1 MNDKHFALFNSGIF
15 ILPLFHYA
23 ILQKVYDTL
32 DKRART
38 SLAKQVVDTLD
49 DRELSRD
56 RIILQRII
64 DRGYTS
70 AFISISIST
79 ARELII
85 TSISSMFCRWLFVSI
100 NEKKNGILRIFAI
113 YQRKY
118 VNLRLHN

>member
-1 MNDKHFALFNSGIF
+1 MTSTLRYSTAVSLYFRFF
-15 ILPLFHYA
+15 ITPFY
-23 ILQKVYDTL
+23 KKYTTL